1 MTTIYDIA
9 KAVGV
14 TQTTVANALAGRE
27 NVSEA
32 TRKRIL
38 QCAQDM
44 GYRPNVL
51 ARGLAKGKT
60 STLGFL
66 LPTIANPFYPEIAEE
81 IERIAHV
88 HDNQLLLCNTHYD
101 YELGRQNLER
111 LVSRWVDGVIVM
123 GSSMDL
129 ADLLLQFQNGL
140 PIVLCNWQENEPSL
154 GIPQVNVDFHLAGEL
169 AAQHLL
175 SLGHQRIAIIVDE
188 PQQTTRFVGFR
199 SALLSAGIPLQKEM
213 IQQGDSTIESGHIAA
228 RTLLTSSH
236 RPTAIFAAND
246 WMAIGALE
254 AAREAGLRVPE
265 DLSIIGLD
273 NVIVGAHISP
283 PLTTIAIPKN
293 LLAKE
298 ATELLL
304 RQINGKRSQ
313 EPMPSILIPPELL
326 VRRSTATPSSASTGD
341 APSLPVH

>member
-14 TQTTVANALAGRE
+14 TQTTVANALAGRG

-60 STLGFL
+60 STIGFL

-81 IERIAHV
+81 IERITHV
-88 HDNQLLLCNTHYD
+88 HDYQLLLCNTHHD
-101 YELGRQNLER
+101 YALGRQNLER
-111 LVSRWVDGVIVM
+111 LVSRWVDGIIVM

-129 ADLLLQFQNGL
+129 ADLVHQFEHGL
-140 PIVLCNWQENEPSL
+140 PIVLCNWQENEPSP
-154 GIPQVNVDFHLAGEL
+154 GIPQVNVDFRLAGEL
-169 AAQHLL
+169 AAHHLL
-175 SLGHQRIAIIVDE
+175 ALGHQKIAIIVDE
-188 PQQTTRFVGFR
+188 PQQTTRFAGFR
-199 SALLSAGIPLQKEM
+199 AALLSAGIPLQDEM
-213 IQQGDSTIESGHIAA
+213 IQLGDSTIESGHAAA
-228 RTLLTSSH
+228 RRLLTSPQ
-236 RPTAIFAAND
+236 RPTAIFATND

-254 AAREAGLRVPE
+254 AAREEGIHVPE

-283 PLTTIAIPKN
+283 PLTTIDIPKHQ
-293 LLAKE
+293 LAKE
-298 ATELLL
+298 ATELLM
-304 RQINGKRSQ
+304 RQIDGDRDQ
-313 EPMPSILIPPELL
+313 AQSILIPPELL
-326 VRRSTATPSSASTGD
+326 VRHSTAVPSSATMGD
-341 APSLPVH
+341 APSLPVR

>member
-14 TQTTVANALAGRE
+14 TQTTVANALAGRG

-60 STLGFL
+60 STIGFL

-81 IERIAHV
+81 IERITHV
-88 HDNQLLLCNTHYD
+88 HDYQLLLCNTHHD
-101 YELGRQNLER
+101 YALGRQNLER
-111 LVSRWVDGVIVM
+111 LVSRWVDGIIVM

-129 ADLLLQFQNGL
+129 TDLVHQFQHGL
-140 PIVLCNWQENEPSL
+140 PIVLCNWQENEPSP
-154 GIPQVNVDFHLAGEL
+154 GIPQVNVDFRLAGEL
-169 AAQHLL
+169 AAHHLL
-175 SLGHQRIAIIVDE
+175 ALGHQKIAIIVDE
-188 PQQTTRFVGFR
+188 PQQTTRFAGFR
-199 SALLSAGIPLQKEM
+199 AALLSAGIPLQDEM
-213 IQQGDSTIESGHIAA
+213 IQLGDSTIESGHAAA
-228 RTLLTSSH
+228 RTLLTSPQ
-236 RPTAIFAAND
+236 RPTAIFATND

-254 AAREAGLRVPE
+254 AAREEGIRVPE

-283 PLTTIAIPKN
+283 PLTTIDIPKHQ
-293 LLAKE
+293 LAKE
-298 ATELLL
+298 ATELLI
-304 RQINGKRSQ
+304 RQIDGARDQ
-313 EPMPSILIPPELL
+313 AQSILIPPELL
-326 VRRSTATPSSASTGD
+326 VRHSTAVPSSATMGD
-341 APSLPVH
+341 APSLPVR

>member
-14 TQTTVANALAGRE
+14 TQTTVANALAGRG

-60 STLGFL
+60 STIGFL

-81 IERIAHV
+81 IERITHV
-88 HDNQLLLCNTHYD
+88 HDYQLLLCNTHHD
-101 YELGRQNLER
+101 YALGRQNLER
-111 LVSRWVDGVIVM
+111 LVSRWVDGIIVM

-129 ADLLLQFQNGL
+129 VDLVHQFEHGL
-140 PIVLCNWQENEPSL
+140 PIVLCNWQENEPSP
-154 GIPQVNVDFHLAGEL
+154 GIPQVNVDFRLAGEL
-169 AAQHLL
+169 AAHHLL
-175 SLGHQRIAIIVDE
+175 ALGHQKIAIIVDE
-188 PQQTTRFVGFR
+188 PQQTTRFAGFR
-199 SALLSAGIPLQKEM
+199 AALLSAGIPLQDEM
-213 IQQGDSTIESGHIAA
+213 IQLGDSTIESGHAAA
-228 RTLLTSSH
+228 RTLLTSPQ
-236 RPTAIFAAND
+236 RPTAIFATND

-254 AAREAGLRVPE
+254 AAREEGIRVPE

-283 PLTTIAIPKN
+283 PLTTIDIPKHQ
-293 LLAKE
+293 LAKK
-298 ATELLL
+298 ATELLM
-304 RQINGKRSQ
+304 RQIDGDRDQ
-313 EPMPSILIPPELL
+313 AQSILIPPELL
-326 VRRSTATPSSASTGD
+326 IRHSTAVPSSATMGD
-341 APSLPVH
+341 APSLPVR

>member
-14 TQTTVANALAGRE
+14 TQTTVANALAGRG

-66 LPTIANPFYPEIAEE
+66 LPTIANPFYAEIAEE
-81 IERIAHV
+81 IERIAHA
-88 HDNQLLLCNTHYD
+88 HDYQLLLCNTHHD
-101 YELGRQNLER
+101 YALGRQNLER
-111 LVSRWVDGVIVM
+111 LVSRWVDGIIVM

-129 ADLLLQFQNGL
+129 ADLDRQFQDGL
-140 PIVLCNWQENEPSL
+140 PIVLCNWQENEPSP
-154 GIPQVNVDFHLAGEL
+154 GIPQVKVDFYLAGEL
-169 AAQHLL
+169 AAHHLL
-175 SLGHQRIAIIVDE
+175 SLGHRQIAIIVDE
-188 PQQTTRFVGFR
+188 PQQTTRCEGFR
-199 SALLSAGIPLQKEM
+199 SALLSAGITLQDEM
-213 IQQGDSTIESGHIAA
+213 IQPGHSTIESGHAAA
-228 RTLLTSSH
+228 RKLLTSPH
-236 RPTAIFAAND
+236 RPTAIFATND

-254 AAREAGLRVPE
+254 AAREEGLRVPE

-283 PLTTIAIPKN
+283 PLTTIAIPKHQ
-293 LLAKE
+293 LAKE
-298 ATELLL
+298 ATELLM
-304 RQINGKRSQ
+304 RQIDGKRDEIQ
-313 EPMPSILIPPELL
+313 SILIPPALL
-326 VRRSTATPSSASTGD
+326 VRRSTAIPSSAPMGD
-341 APSLPVH
+341 APSLPVHG

>member
-14 TQTTVANALAGRE
+14 TQTTVANALAGRG

-81 IERIAHV
+81 IEHIAHA
-88 HDNQLLLCNTHYD
+88 HDYQLLLCNTHQD
-101 YELGRQNLER
+101 YALGRQNLER
-111 LVSRWVDGVIVM
+111 LISRWVDGIIVM

-129 ADLLLQFQNGL
+129 ADLTHQFQRGL
-140 PIVLCNWQENEPSL
+140 PTVLCNWQENEPSPGMPL
-154 GIPQVNVDFHLAGEL
+154 VNVDFHLAGEL

-175 SLGHQRIAIIVDE
+175 SLGHRRIAIIVDE
-188 PQQTTRFVGFR
+188 PQQTSRLEGFR
-199 SALLSAGIPLQKEM
+199 STLLAAGITLQDAM
-213 IQQGDSTIESGHIAA
+213 IQQGHSTLESGHVAA
-228 RTLLTSSH
+228 RNLLASSS
-236 RPTAIFAAND
+236 RPTAIFATTD
-246 WMAIGALE
+246 WMAIGAME
-254 AAREAGLRVPE
+254 AIREKGLRVPE

-273 NVIVGAHISP
+273 DVIVGAHISP
-283 PLTTIAIPKN
+283 PLTTIAIPKHQ
-293 LLAKE
+293 LAKE

-304 RQINGKRSQ
+304 RQIDRKSDQ
-313 EPMPSILIPPELL
+313 VPSILIPPSLL
-326 VRRSTATPSSASTGD
+326 VRGSTAVPSSAAWPGTG
-341 APSLPVH
+341 S

>member
-1 MTTIYDIA
+1 MATIYDIA

-14 TQTTVANALAGRE
+14 TQTTVANALAGRG

-32 TRKRIL
+32 TRQRVL

-60 STLGFL
+60 FTLGFL

-81 IERIAHV
+81 IERIAHA
-88 HDNQLLLCNTHYD
+88 HDYQLLLCNTHQD
-101 YELGRQNLER
+101 YALGRQNLER
-111 LVSRWVDGVIVM
+111 LVSRWVDGIIVM

-129 ADLLLQFQNGL
+129 ADIARQFQQGL
-140 PIVLCNWQENEPSL
+140 PTVLCNWQENEPSP
-154 GIPQVNVDFHLAGEL
+154 GIPQVNVDFYHAGEL

-175 SLGHQRIAIIVDE
+175 SLGHRRIAIIVDE
-188 PQQTTRFVGFR
+188 PQQTSRLEGFR
-199 SALLSAGIPLQKEM
+199 TALLKADVTLQSDM
-213 IQQGDSTIESGHIAA
+213 IQQGYSTLESGHAA
-228 RTLLTSSH
+228 AKKLLASSQL
-236 RPTAIFAAND
+236 PTAIFATTD

-254 AAREAGLRVPE
+254 AIREEGLRVPE

-273 NVIVGAHISP
+273 DVVVGAHISP
-283 PLTTIAIPKN
+283 SLTTIAIPKHQ
-293 LLAKE
+293 LAKE

-304 RQINGKRSQ
+304 RQIDGKSDPS
-313 EPMPSILIPPELL
+313 ESILLL
-326 VRRSTATPSSASTGD
+326 
-341 APSLPVH
+341 PSLLIRHSTTMVSSTKVGDEPPLPIS

>member
-14 TQTTVANALAGRE
+14 TQTTVANALAGRG

-60 STLGFL
+60 STIGFL

-81 IERIAHV
+81 IERITHV
-88 HDNQLLLCNTHYD
+88 HDYQLLLCNTHHD
-101 YELGRQNLER
+101 YALGRQNLER
-111 LVSRWVDGVIVM
+111 LVSRWVDGIIVM

-129 ADLLLQFQNGL
+129 ADLVHQFEHGL
-140 PIVLCNWQENEPSL
+140 PIVLCNWQENEPSP
-154 GIPQVNVDFHLAGEL
+154 GIPQVNVDFRLAGEL
-169 AAQHLL
+169 AAHHLL
-175 SLGHQRIAIIVDE
+175 ALGHQKIAIIVDE
-188 PQQTTRFVGFR
+188 PQQTTRFAGFR
-199 SALLSAGIPLQKEM
+199 AALLSAGIPLQDEM
-213 IQQGDSTIESGHIAA
+213 IQLGDSTIESGHAAA
-228 RTLLTSSH
+228 RTLLTSPQ
-236 RPTAIFAAND
+236 RPTAIFATND

-254 AAREAGLRVPE
+254 AAREEGIHVPE

-283 PLTTIAIPKN
+283 PLTTIDIPKHQ
-293 LLAKE
+293 LAKE
-298 ATELLL
+298 ATELLM
-304 RQINGKRSQ
+304 RQIDGDRDQ
-313 EPMPSILIPPELL
+313 TQSILIPPELL
-326 VRRSTATPSSASTGD
+326 VRHSTAVPSSATMGD
-341 APSLPVH
+341 AHSLPVR

>member
-9 KAVGV
+9 KVVGV
-14 TQTTVANALAGRE
+14 TQTTVANALAGRG

-81 IERIAHV
+81 IERIAHA
-88 HDNQLLLCNTHYD
+88 HDYQLLLCNTHQD
-101 YELGRQNLER
+101 YALGRQNLDR
-111 LVSRWVDGVIVM
+111 LVSRWVDGIIVM

-129 ADLLLQFQNGL
+129 ADLTRQFQNGL
-140 PIVLCNWQENEPSL
+140 PIVLCNWQENEPSP
-154 GIPQVNVDFHLAGEL
+154 GIPFVNVDFRLAGEL

-175 SLGHQRIAIIVDE
+175 SLGHRRMAIIVDE
-188 PQQTTRFVGFR
+188 PQQTARLEGFR
-199 SALLSAGIPLQKEM
+199 SALLASGITLQGAM
-213 IQQGDSTIESGHIAA
+213 IQQGHSTLESGHVAA
-228 RTLLTSSH
+228 KNLLASSS
-236 RPTAIFAAND
+236 RPTAIFATTD
-246 WMAIGALE
+246 WMAVGAME
-254 AAREAGLRVPE
+254 AVREEGLRIPE
-265 DLSIIGLD
+265 DISIIGLD
-273 NVIVGAHISP
+273 DVIVGAHISP
-283 PLTTIAIPKN
+283 PLTTIAIPKHQ
-293 LLAKE
+293 LAKE

-304 RQINGKRSQ
+304 QQIDRKSDQ
-313 EPMPSILIPPELL
+313 VSSFLIPPSLL
-326 VRRSTATPSSASTGD
+326 VRRSTAVPSSAKLGD
-341 APSLPVH
+341 ESSLPIY

>member
-14 TQTTVANALAGRE
+14 TQTTVANALAGRG

-60 STLGFL
+60 STIGFL

-81 IERIAHV
+81 IERITHV
-88 HDNQLLLCNTHYD
+88 HDYQLLLCNTHHD
-101 YELGRQNLER
+101 YALGRQNLER
-111 LVSRWVDGVIVM
+111 LVSRWVDGIIVM

-129 ADLLLQFQNGL
+129 ADLVHQFEHGL
-140 PIVLCNWQENEPSL
+140 PIVLCNWQENEPSP
-154 GIPQVNVDFHLAGEL
+154 GIPQVNVDFRLAGEL
-169 AAQHLL
+169 AAHHLL
-175 SLGHQRIAIIVDE
+175 ALGHQKIAIIVDE
-188 PQQTTRFVGFR
+188 PQQTTRFAGFR
-199 SALLSAGIPLQKEM
+199 TALLSAGIPLQDEM
-213 IQQGDSTIESGHIAA
+213 IQLGDSTIESGHAAA
-228 RTLLTSSH
+228 RTLLTSPQ
-236 RPTAIFAAND
+236 RPTAIFATND

-254 AAREAGLRVPE
+254 AAREEGIHVPE

-283 PLTTIAIPKN
+283 PLTTIDIPKHQ
-293 LLAKE
+293 LAKE
-298 ATELLL
+298 ATELLM
-304 RQINGKRSQ
+304 RQIDGDKDQ
-313 EPMPSILIPPELL
+313 TQSILIPPELL
-326 VRRSTATPSSASTGD
+326 VRHSTAVPSSATMGD
-341 APSLPVH
+341 AHSLPVR

>member
-14 TQTTVANALAGRE
+14 TQTTVANALAGRG

-51 ARGLAKGKT
+51 ARSLAKGKT
-60 STLGFL
+60 FTLGFI

-81 IERIAHV
+81 IERIAHA
-88 HDNQLLLCNTHYD
+88 HDYQFVLCNTHHD
-101 YELGRQNLER
+101 YALGYQNLER
-111 LVSRWVDGVIVM
+111 LVSRWVDGIIVM

-129 ADLLLQFQNGL
+129 ADLTSQFQQGL
-140 PIVLCNWQENEPSL
+140 PTVLCNWQENEAAP
-154 GIPQVNVDFHLAGEL
+154 GMPQVNVDFHHAGEL

-175 SLGHQRIAIIVDE
+175 SLGHRQIAIIVDE
-188 PQQTTRFVGFR
+188 PQQTSCLEGFR
-199 SALLSAGIPLQKEM
+199 VALHEAGTTLQSEM
-213 IQQGDSTIESGHIAA
+213 IQQGHSTLESGHAA
-228 RTLLTSSH
+228 AKKILAAAT
-236 RPTAIFAAND
+236 RPTAIFATTD

-254 AAREAGLRVPE
+254 AIREEGLRVPE

-273 NVIVGAHISP
+273 DVVVGAYISP
-283 PLTTIAIPKN
+283 ALTTIAIPKYQ
-293 LLAKE
+293 LAKE

-304 RQINGKRSQ
+304 RQIEGKSDQ
-313 EPMPSILIPPELL
+313 LQSILLPPSLL
-326 VRRSTATPSSASTGD
+326 IRRSTAQ
-341 APSLPVH
+341 APL